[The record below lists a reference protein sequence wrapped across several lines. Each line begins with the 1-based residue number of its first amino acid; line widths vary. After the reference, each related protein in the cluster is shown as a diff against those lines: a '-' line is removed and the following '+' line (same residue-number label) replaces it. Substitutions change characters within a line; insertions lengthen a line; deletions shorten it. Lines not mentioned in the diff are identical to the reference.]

1 MSLMI
6 NRNPVAMNNSM
17 RLGRNLESLK
27 QSFKRL
33 GTGRRINQAG
43 DDSAGLSISQRMLS
57 QIRGLNQ
64 AARNAGDGISMMQT
78 LDDAL
83 GTNVDLLQRM
93 RELAVQAANDTNT
106 FDSRVKIQEE
116 VSALVDEFD
125 RVAQQ
130 TLINQRALLDGY
142 NKGFRLQVGSNETDN
157 LSLAFQNMQTDMVGR
172 VARLASAE
180 DIETDSADDALFDG
194 DVVINGVTIR
204 ATVQSDDTL
213 STTFRSAS
221 AIAKAEA
228 INDSTAFTGVQ
239 AVVYGSTLS
248 GENDITAVTLDS
260 TNYIEI
266 NGVQI
271 TGFAVHDNDA
281 GDRLINAIN
290 AEMGKT
296 GVIAT
301 RGIDQKLTLYA
312 DDGRN
317 IAVNVFGDAVRTGL
331 LDAAGSRVVGGR
343 LALESRDTMEL
354 DGAELMKLGRLGD
367 VEIRRGPPG
376 PGGGGPPG
384 QQNGGPPGQGGAPP
398 PGIAGRDFTLLGG
411 LSRQTS
417 LRRIDV
423 SFRAGANEAIKT
435 LDVALDEMMTARGKL
450 GAIHNRL
457 LAVIDTIRTNRANLS
472 SARSMITDADFAH
485 ESTAVAKAEVMTQA
499 SAALASQA
507 NQQPEIALQ
516 LLQA

>member
-1 MSLMI
+1 MSLLI

-17 RLGRNLESLK
+17 HLGRNLESLK
-27 QSFKRL
+27 QSFRRL

-64 AARNAGDGISMMQT
+64 AARSAGDGISMMQT

-106 FDSRVKIQEE
+106 FDSRVKIQKE

-157 LSLAFQNMQTDMVGR
+157 LSLAFQNMQTDMVGW

-180 DIETDSADDALFDG
+180 DIEADSADDALFDG

-221 AIAKAEA
+221 AISKAQA

-239 AVVYGSTLS
+239 AIVYGSSLT

-266 NGVQI
+266 NGVPI

-281 GDRLINAIN
+281 GDRLIDAIN

-331 LDAAGSRVVGGR
+331 LGAAGSRVVAGR
-343 LALESRDTMEL
+343 LAFESRDTMEL

-367 VEIRRGPPG
+367 VDVRRGP

-417 LRRIDV
+417 LRRVDV

-435 LDVALDEMMTARGKL
+435 LDVAFDEMMTARGKL
-450 GAIHNRL
+450 GAIPNRL
-457 LAVIDTIRTNRANLS
+457 LSVIDTIQTNRANLS
-472 SARSMITDADFAH
+472 SARSLITDADFAH
-485 ESTAVAKAEVMTQA
+485 ESTAAAKAEVMTQA